1 MDQNYLIGNNN
12 KLPWKIPAEMKYFS
26 QITSGNTVL
35 MGSKT
40 FESIGKPLQ
49 NRFNI
54 VITKNLEKYKHWQEK
69 NLIFTDNW
77 KEILEP
83 YRENPN
89 KHIFVIGGR
98 EIYQQTYSYADY
110 CYISV
115 VKGTYKGNIYFS
127 FPDWGENEKRK
138 SYLLEEL
145 FEDYKLIKKEEFPGF
160 TAYVYK
166 KIKFSKKKPPKAK
179 KLRYISN
186 N

>member
-1 MDQNYLIGNNN
+1 MDKNYLIGKEN

-40 FESIGKPLQ
+40 FESIGKSLK
-49 NRFNI
+49 NRHNI
-54 VITKNLEKYKHWQEK
+54 VITRNKEKYKDLIGK

-83 YRENPN
+83 YKANSN

-110 CYISV
+110 YYVSI
-115 VKGTYKGNIYFS
+115 VKGSYEGNVF
-127 FPDWGENEKRK
+127 FPFYDWNK
-138 SYLLEEL
+138 SE
-145 FEDYKLIKKEEFPGF
+145 LIKKEEFPDF
-160 TAYVYK
+160 TAYIYK
-166 KIKFSKKKPPKAK
+166 NIT
-179 KLRYISN
+179 
-186 N
+186 